1 MKASTIEAYLVGHVA
16 DWVDVAVSDVEAIGQ
31 GWESDIH
38 GFVAKSPTASHDL
51 VLRAYTGPGGEQK
64 AVIEGRGMP
73 RLLDANYPVPRVY
86 HFETDRKALGLPFI
100 IMERAEGT
108 QLWPQM
114 NHASESRR
122 IALEHE
128 FVDLVVKLHRVD
140 PEPFLEELMVDVA
153 DPHQFTRRTFAT
165 WRSTVNDAPA
175 AGFSA
180 ALDWFE
186 ANVANVA
193 PLPATVVHNDFHP
206 GNVLRTSSGE
216 TTVLDWTGLG
226 VADPRGDL
234 AWTLMLLEIYG
245 DVGAASRV
253 KDAYSDQLAAPD
265 LDFFMAAAYMKRLYS
280 LVISLTQGPEALGM
294 RAEAEAAMRRELQNS
309 GQTYG
314 GFRNITGL
322 RLPSFEE
329 LTDF

>member
-1 MKASTIEAYLVGHVA
+1 MEASTIETYLVGHVA

-31 GWESDIH
+31 GWESEIY

-64 AVIEGRGMP
+64 AVIEGRGMA
-73 RLLDANYPVPRVY
+73 RLSDANYPVPRVY
-86 HFETDRKALGLPFI
+86 HFETDREALGLPFI
-100 IMERAEGT
+100 IMERADGT
-108 QLWPQM
+108 DLWPQM
-114 NHASESRR
+114 NRASERHR
-122 IALEHE
+122 IALEQE
-128 FVDLVVKLHRVD
+128 FVDLVVELHQVD
-140 PEPFLEELMVDVA
+140 PEPFLEELMVDVT

-180 ALDWFE
+180 AVDWFE

-193 PLPATVVHNDFHP
+193 PLSATVVHNDFHP
-206 GNVLRTSSGE
+206 GNVLRTSSGA

-226 VADPRGDL
+226 VGDPRGDL

-245 DVGAASRV
+245 DAGAASRV
-253 KDAYSDQLAAPD
+253 KDAYSDRLAAPD
-265 LDFFMAAAYMKRLYS
+265 LDFFMAAACLKRLYS
-280 LVISLTQGPEALGM
+280 LVISLTLGPQAMGM
-294 RAEAEAAMRRELQNS
+294 RAEAEASMRRELQNS

-329 LTDF
+329 LTGF